1 MKTTQKTLTA
11 KIAEQTGLTTY
22 KSRKALKT
30 VLKQIT
36 LALGDGKQVDLGKLG
51 KLIVVTRKPGRRII
65 NKLNGYNSKTISDI
79 HKKHPKTVRLLG
91 RGRDLSEDPQPT
103 VITKRSEKPAI
114 QTNVRRSVA
123 IAFPSWRR
131 RIR

>member
-1 MKTTQKTLTA
+1 MKQAKKTIA
-11 KIAEQTGLTTY
+11 ARIAEKTGLSTY
-22 KSRKALKT
+22 RSKKALQTALDCIKR
-30 VLKQIT
+30 
-36 LALGDGKQVDLGKLG
+36 ALGDGKQVELGKLG
-51 KLIVVTRKPGRRII
+51 KLQVVTRKPTRRI
-65 NKLNGYNSKTISDI
+65 NKNLRHVGPNIEDV
-79 HKKHPKTVRLLG
+79 HKKHRKSVRLLG

-103 VITKRSEKPAI
+103 VITRSEKPAV

>member
-1 MKTTQKTLTA
+1 M
-11 KIAEQTGLTTY
+11 
-22 KSRKALKT
+22 
-30 VLKQIT
+30 

-51 KLIVVTRKPGRRII
+51 KLVVVTRKPVRRIV
-65 NKLNGYNSKTISDI
+65 NKLNGYTSKTILDI
-79 HKKHPKTVRLLG
+79 HKKYPKTVRLLG

-103 VITKRSEKPAI
+103 VITKRFEPAV

-123 IAFPSWRR
+123 IAIPSWRR